1 MLRMTT
7 LLVVLVVGLFPRFA
21 AAQQR
26 TDSLASVLREAE
38 QADWVVRATL
48 KDSIRPQGRVQMGT
62 GQVRVGDAE
71 IALAR
76 VRLLERMRS
85 GRGGVIT
92 GAKWGAG
99 AGAVLGFVMTMAC
112 DGFDARCGMWP
123 EGAVIIPAS
132 ALMVGFLGGVIG
144 GALDTSVRWD
154 PIWPET

>member
-1 MLRMTT
+1 MLRMTI

-26 TDSLASVLREAE
+26 TDSLASVLREAD

-48 KDSIRPQGRVQMGT
+48 NDSIRAEGRVQMAS

-85 GRGGVIT
+85 GRAGVIT

-99 AGAVLGFVMTMAC
+99 AGAVLGVGMAMMC
-112 DGFDARCGMWP
+112 NGFDARCGLAP
-123 EGAVIIPAS
+123 EGILIVGWS
-132 ALMVGFLGGVIG
+132 SFFVGFFGAVIG